1 MEGGVTMSE
10 YYHLM
15 QEGSFSET
23 ILWDARDKLEPPAK
37 GFVMFASSCP
47 ETNVPFLMN
56 EWGIDEYD
64 IIIVL
69 YDGHETIW
77 YRKGDDEE

>member
-1 MEGGVTMSE
+1 MRFDNE
-10 YYHLM
+10 YSHLM
-15 QEGSFSET
+15 QQGSFSET
-23 ILWDARDKLEPPAK
+23 ILCDARDKLEPPAK

-47 ETNVPFLMN
+47 ETNVQFLMN
-56 EWGIDEYD
+56 EWAVDEDD

-77 YRKGDDEE
+77 YYKGDEEE